1 MENLENN
8 ETIAEF
14 MGIEE
19 AYNPNGNDWVL
30 KTTIPNTNGDTDIL
44 ESCKSNELKYHTSW
58 DWLMPVVETC
68 YHNGADS
75 NEIGDITH
83 ALLDCDIDNTYKA
96 VVEFIK
102 IYNKKQKES
111 MTDQEQGGSGV
122 VGKFTFPPKTDKTI
136 N

>member
-44 ESCKSNELKYHTSW
+44 ESCKSNELKYHNSW
-58 DWLMPVVETC
+58 DWLMTVVDKIESFTDDNKC
-68 YHNGADS
+68 CKYNVKIEQCWV
-75 NEIGDITH
+75 EI
-83 ALLDCDIDNTYKA
+83 IDNQNSDEIVSVDGDDKILSTYKA

-102 IYNKKQKES
+102 NYN
-111 MTDQEQGGSGV
+111 
-122 VGKFTFPPKTDKTI
+122 
-136 N
+136 